1 MFRIDEPAPIAALRG
16 SDRNA
21 FRERGRGT
29 ARGKCF
35 GSAKIP
41 IGANLVFAFI
51 VPRSRQLD
59 NHVEIGDGT
68 VQLALTAECHCL
80 AAKCRKIIRL
90 QSDDAIKI
98 SNCSVETRPWP
109 SRDPAIV
116 DRNVIVGH

>member
-1 MFRIDEPAPIAALRG
+1 MHFISGALAGHRQRQVLRLGENPHRRQPGLRFSPSFSRAPG
-16 SDRNA
+16 S
-21 FRERGRGT
+21 
-29 ARGKCF
+29 
-35 GSAKIP
+35 
-41 IGANLVFAFI
+41 
-51 VPRSRQLD
+51 LD
-59 NHVEIGDGT
+59 NHVEIGDRT
-68 VQLALTAECHCL
+68 VQLALTAECHCP